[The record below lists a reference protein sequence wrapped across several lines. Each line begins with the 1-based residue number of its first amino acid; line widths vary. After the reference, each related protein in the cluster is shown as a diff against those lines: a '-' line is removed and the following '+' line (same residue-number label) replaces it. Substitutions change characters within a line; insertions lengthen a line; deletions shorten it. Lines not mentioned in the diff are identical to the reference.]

1 MVFCR
6 FYDKSKAEEVKKNSM
21 KLKDFAEQAGITCEE
36 AKAIMEKVFGSAPL
50 GNNYVLT
57 DEEAE
62 KIRQEFIGS
71 KKRTKKTLR
80 EIHTEENSPIVQ
92 DSINTHNAEIVSRL
106 IEDKFDIFVDTN
118 FIFSSYFPAFVEGIE
133 YTLRSGGTQIIVIED
148 VVNEVKKFI
157 HDRKQYKLNGL
168 AKKRMELLEKC
179 INNGLFRL
187 QKEPEIKKLC
197 GKYGFADF
205 TFHIILLLHRLKGQN
220 AILLTN
226 EKNLGIGNLMINHD
240 NFIRS
245 ESEIRVA
252 RIREEDGQLVMRK
265 LQWKNCK

>member
-1 MVFCR
+1 
-6 FYDKSKAEEVKKNSM
+6 M

-36 AKAIMEKVFGSAPL
+36 AKEIMEKVFGSAPL
-50 GNNYVLT
+50 GNNYVLS

-62 KIRQEFIGS
+62 KIRQEFIGR
-71 KKRTKKTLR
+71 KKYTKKTLR
-80 EIHTEENSPIVQ
+80 EIHTEQNTPEIPDN
-92 DSINTHNAEIVSRL
+92 INAKNITIIRGLAE
-106 IEDKFDIFVDTN
+106 KNFDIFVDTN
-118 FIFSSYFPAFVEGIE
+118 FIFSPYFPAFIEGIE
-133 YTLRSGGTQIIVIED
+133 YTLRADGKQIIVIED
-148 VVNEVKKFI
+148 VMQEVRKFI

-168 AKKRMELLEKC
+168 AKNRMELLEKY
-179 INNGLFRL
+179 IDNGLFRL

-205 TFHIILLLHRLKGQN
+205 TFHIILLLHRLKEQN

-245 ESEIRVA
+245 ESEIQVA
-252 RIREEDGQLVMRK
+252 RIRDEDGQLVMRK
-265 LQWKNCK
+265 LQWKNCQKT